1 MTPKK
6 FVATFLLSLWT
17 LPLWAV
23 GAGDAA
29 PAWVGSDVHGN
40 IVSFPEVTNGN
51 PAVVVFWATWCP
63 YCKAFMAYLED
74 IQTDYAADDVKIVA
88 INAKERGI
96 GDPVAYLNSL
106 DFPILGVLEGDEI
119 AGAYDIQFIP
129 GLMVVDGNGVVS
141 YRRASTDLPPGK
153 PLSEF
158 WDSEVRAALDL
169 ALQ

>member
-1 MTPKK
+1 M
-6 FVATFLLSLWT
+6 
-17 LPLWAV
+17 
-23 GAGDAA
+23 
-29 PAWVGSDVHGN
+29 
-40 IVSFPEVTNGN
+40 
-51 PAVVVFWATWCP
+51 
-63 YCKAFMAYLED
+63 
-74 IQTDYAADDVKIVA
+74 KIVA

-129 GLMVVDGNGVVS
+129 GLMAADGNGVVS

-169 ALQ
+169 ALR